1 MLEKLQMEKKKPN
14 EEYKS
19 NDFRGDFSKEADLRF
34 TQA

>member
-1 MLEKLQMEKKKPN
+1 MLEKLQMEKKDN
-14 EEYKS
+14 QEYKS